1 MRENSNYIFLLF
13 IAKKNI
19 NGIIANVT
27 FRFSLGTLLFDFTHA
42 LEKCTTWKN
51 GIFFILRI
59 NIKTPVNN
67 PFFLEFLIRICM
79 FQTLSFVSGFP
90 FYWRRRRRRW
100 HWKCFL
106 ISFKRLVMMLT
117 IDMDL
122 GEWICMTTECAN
134 VSGCVRICRALVN
147 AILVRISL
155 NVNRPTVTKSTS
167 MGVRPGQSSFMRFP
181 IYLNTNVCA
190 TIVVCLH
197 CTKPD
202 LVGWRW
208 QWQCIWIDEEVQW
221 WQETTSITVFFR
233 LNSIGIIQ

>member
-1 MRENSNYIFLLF
+1 MGEYKKYSDYRLWQSNVSDLIEAKVCSDERENSNYIFLLF

-106 ISFKRLVMMLT
+106 ISF
-117 IDMDL
+117 
-122 GEWICMTTECAN
+122 
-134 VSGCVRICRALVN
+134 
-147 AILVRISL
+147 
-155 NVNRPTVTKSTS
+155 
-167 MGVRPGQSSFMRFP
+167 
-181 IYLNTNVCA
+181 
-190 TIVVCLH
+190 
-197 CTKPD
+197 
-202 LVGWRW
+202 
-208 QWQCIWIDEEVQW
+208 
-221 WQETTSITVFFR
+221 
-233 LNSIGIIQ
+233 